1 MHNKSILMPHSCQ
14 RIGWCLLL
22 LLILEFIT
30 KRILYS
36 TGGYSIEL
44 ARTMAHIE
52 HVTLIISLFFI
63 CLSKE
68 KVEDE
73 MISSLRLRAIGY
85 TAYAFF
91 LLFLVIS
98 IFLEYLSDYRL
109 GSSESLPYLSEFL
122 LLVLPILLF
131 GLYYPLFKLMLWRS
145 RKEETL

>member
-1 MHNKSILMPHSCQ
+1 MNNKSILMPHSCQ
-14 RIGWCLLL
+14 KIGWCLFL
-22 LLILEFIT
+22 LLILEFIS
-30 KRILYS
+30 KRILFS
-36 TGGYSIEL
+36 TGYYSIEL

-52 HVTLIISLFFI
+52 HITLIISLFFI

-73 MISSLRLRAIGY
+73 MISSLRLRALGL
-85 TAYAFF
+85 TAYVVF

-98 IFLEYLSDYRL
+98 IFLEYQSDYRL
-109 GSSESLPYLSEFL
+109 GTGEGFPYLCEFL
-122 LLVLPILLF
+122 LLVLPILLS